1 VASTG
6 KVCFMFDLARLRLLL
21 ALHEQGTLHAA
32 ASTLHVSPSAASQ
45 QLSTLTREVGAPLTE
60 ADGRKLRLTDAGRVL
75 VHHAYVLLAE
85 VERAEG
91 EIQAAVKGELG
102 QLTAG
107 SFPSTIPSLLIP
119 AARTLRN
126 RHPRLRVDIREV
138 KLPDCLEALS
148 SGDLDVV
155 VAVEADGAPSTEDA
169 RYTRVALGTDDL
181 DLALPTGH
189 RFAQQAV
196 VDLSLLEHAEW
207 VSTIEG
213 DACDRLLHMACAA
226 AGFRPVVRHRASD
239 WMAILALVEAG
250 MGVAFVPRAA
260 RVALPEGVVAVAAA
274 GHGTRRHVYAAVR
287 RGAEARPAVAAY
299 LGALREVA
307 TLTHSPS
314 PAVADVGSTCV
325 GSLPDRKSGA

>member
-1 VASTG
+1 
-6 KVCFMFDLARLRLLL
+6 LRLLL

-75 VHHAYVLLAE
+75 VHHAYVLFAE

-91 EIQAAVKGELG
+91 EVQAAVKGELG

-107 SFPSTIPSLLIP
+107 SFPSTISSLLIP

-138 KLPDCLEALS
+138 KVPDCLDELS
-148 SGDLDVV
+148 SGNLDVV
-155 VAVEADGAPSTEDA
+155 VAVEADGAPSAEDA
-169 RYTRVALGTDDL
+169 RYTRIALGTDDL
-181 DLALPTGH
+181 DLALPAGH
-189 RFAQQAV
+189 RLAQQAV
-196 VDLSLLEHAEW
+196 VDLSLLEHADW

-213 DACDRLLHMACAA
+213 DACDRLLHTACAS
-226 AGFRPVVRHRASD
+226 AGFRPVVRHRAGD

-260 RVALPEGVVAVAAA
+260 RLAFPAGVVAVAVA
-274 GHGTRRHVYAAVR
+274 GHNTRRQIYAAVR
-287 RGAEARPAVAAY
+287 RGAEARPAVAGY
-299 LGALREVA
+299 LAALKEVA
-307 TLTHSPS
+307 MLTHPPS
-314 PAVADVGSTCV
+314 PAGTVGSTRV
-325 GSLPDRKSGA
+325 